1 MPPNTKWQTEQKTIM
16 PSESIGLSSNQNVHR
31 LDAFTASSGRSSSSR
46 GGSNNSNDS
55 SATPQQQQRGLEEL
69 KQMEANLK
77 RQLDDIQF
85 EKRFVLQSRPLNIGV
100 VGFGR
105 FGRFICSTFTKYG
118 RVVATSRSDYS
129 DIASSMGV
137 KYVRLTNPG
146 EFLSH
151 DLDVIIFATSI
162 LSFESTI
169 QSFVPHLEKDLE
181 RRRQRQRRSA
191 GVNGNDSDEDAKI
204 SGPLIVDVL
213 SVKEHPRQVLLQYL
227 PKECDIL
234 CTRKLCANAVSCDTL
249 GVFTLSNMFVPL
261 DELVCVCA

>member
-1 MPPNTKWQTEQKTIM
+1 MD
-16 PSESIGLSSNQNVHR
+16 SSTN
-31 LDAFTASSGRSSSSR
+31 
-46 GGSNNSNDS
+46 NDS
-55 SATPQQQQRGLEEL
+55 TPQQQRGLEEL

-169 QSFVPHLEKDLE
+169 QSFVPHLEKDLQA
-181 RRRQRQRRSA
+181 RRQRQCLQQRRR
-191 GVNGNDSDEDAKI
+191 GVNGEGEDDDNGDREVIA
-204 SGPLIVDVL
+204 GPLIVDVL
-213 SVKEHPRQVLLQYL
+213 SVKEHPRQILLQHL

-234 CTRKLCANAVSCDTL
+234 CTRKCRADHL
-249 GVFTLSNMFVPL
+249 
-261 DELVCVCA
+261 